1 MLTNVDMDYKGKTSS
16 KPSPNDGTSLPT
28 KGCFDKFNL
37 ELDVSPTR
45 SVMLPA
51 DVFLFPIGW

>member
-1 MLTNVDMDYKGKTSS
+1 MDYKGKTSS

>member
-1 MLTNVDMDYKGKTSS
+1 MDYKGKTSS

-37 ELDVSPTR
+37 ELDAW
-45 SVMLPA
+45 SVGLTSLPPKA
-51 DVFLFPIGW
+51 KQRLA